1 MSKFPGDNSRAIA
14 KHQSDNRRE
23 IQRLLLQAL
32 KSSVRGD
39 SDNAEKLI
47 LEAMENNEVGA
58 EIDRLQ
64 KEASLDNG
72 NIQTALGLINRK
84 VLELLA
90 RTGS

>member
-39 SDNAEKLI
+39 SDTAEKLI
-47 LEAMENNEVGA
+47 LEAMESNEIGA
-58 EIDRLQ
+58 EIDGLL
-64 KEASLDNG
+64 KDASLDNG
-72 NIQTALGLINRK
+72 HIQTALGLINK
-84 VLELLA
+84 QVLKLLA
-90 RTGS
+90 KTGS

>member
-14 KHQSDNRRE
+14 KHQADNRKE

-39 SDNAEKLI
+39 SEATERLI
-47 LEAMENNEVGA
+47 LDAMERNETGA
-58 EIDRLQ
+58 EIDMLL

-72 NIQTALGLINRK
+72 NIQTALGLINK
-84 VLELLA
+84 QIIELMA

>member
-14 KHQSDNRRE
+14 KHQADNRKE

-32 KSSVRGD
+32 KSSTRND
-39 SDNAEKLI
+39 SDTTERLV
-47 LEAMENNEVGA
+47 LEAMELNESGA
-58 EIDRLQ
+58 EIDMLL

-72 NIQTALGLINRK
+72 NIQTVLGLINK
-84 VLELLA
+84 QILQLLA